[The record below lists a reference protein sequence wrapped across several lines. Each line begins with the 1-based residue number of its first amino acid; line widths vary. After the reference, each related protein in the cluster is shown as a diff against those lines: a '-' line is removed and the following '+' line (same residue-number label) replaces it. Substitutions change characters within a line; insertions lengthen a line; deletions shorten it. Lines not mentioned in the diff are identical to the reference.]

1 MDSQQQLKD
10 IEKKIFLIQN
20 QFSSVDFLKKKNEL
34 SEQLEQQILMLT
46 KLNSQTSNDVRIT
59 KRETTTRRID
69 TLLAQCRG
77 LLNELNLK
85 KRLEEEEQ
93 IRQQLFQDI
102 PKNNFNNNGHVEL
115 SMRENESLIRSNRE
129 VDDMLQ
135 TGQSALE
142 SLVFQ
147 KETLKGSQRKLFDFY
162 TQLGISNS
170 LVRRMQQK
178 HSTDRLILYGGM
190 IFTLL
195 FFGFCYYYFR
205 YQT

>member
-102 PKNNFNNNGHVEL
+102 PKNV
-115 SMRENESLIRSNRE
+115 SLN
-129 VDDMLQ
+129 
-135 TGQSALE
+135 
-142 SLVFQ
+142 
-147 KETLKGSQRKLFDFY
+147 KKL
-162 TQLGISNS
+162 
-170 LVRRMQQK
+170 
-178 HSTDRLILYGGM
+178 LIIL
-190 IFTLL
+190 
-195 FFGFCYYYFR
+195 
-205 YQT
+205 